1 MLCRFFAILVALLTA
16 GCASYVEIKSMAPD
30 RRYDLAGI
38 AAEPFSAC
46 MEDILRENYGGLMEF
61 EFRRIFDQRRERWFV
76 SADFKSTLG
85 GATGNYSYSLAF
97 KDVSKGVLVELR
109 SQKTIWGTLQAPE
122 KNIEQ
127 YFRECT
133 ARKR

>member
-1 MLCRFFAILVALLTA
+1 M
-16 GCASYVEIKSMAPD
+16 
-30 RRYDLAGI
+30 
-38 AAEPFSAC
+38 
-46 MEDILRENYGGLMEF
+46 
-61 EFRRIFDQRRERWFV
+61 
-76 SADFKSTLG
+76 LG

-122 KNIEQ
+122 KYIEQ